1 MKRKGYLYKE
11 IYKYENVEKAFNE
24 ICKNTRN
31 KNRVELFK
39 ENKNIYVSRCIEIL
53 KNRQYIPSEVNVFT
67 IHEVKKRTIV
77 SQNMMDKLVN
87 HLVARYILYPSILP
101 SLLDINVVSRKG
113 YGTSKG
119 IELWKKYQNK
129 FNIKYIKYYILKFDI
144 SKYFKSIN
152 HDILKLK
159 LEKRIKDKEAL
170 EIVFK
175 IIDSEKEGLSIGL
188 MSSQILAIFYLSDLD
203 RYIVE
208 KLKFTSYIRYQDDR
222 TNI

>member
-101 SLLDINVVSRKG
+101 SLLDINVASRKG

-129 FNIKYIKYYILKFDI
+129 FNIKYIKI
-144 SKYFKSIN
+144 
-152 HDILKLK
+152 
-159 LEKRIKDKEAL
+159 
-170 EIVFK
+170 
-175 IIDSEKEGLSIGL
+175 
-188 MSSQILAIFYLSDLD
+188 
-203 RYIVE
+203 
-208 KLKFTSYIRYQDDR
+208 
-222 TNI
+222 

>member
-1 MKRKGYLYKE
+1 
-11 IYKYENVEKAFNE
+11 
-24 ICKNTRN
+24 
-31 KNRVELFK
+31 
-39 ENKNIYVSRCIEIL
+39 
-53 KNRQYIPSEVNVFT
+53 
-67 IHEVKKRTIV
+67 
-77 SQNMMDKLVN
+77 MDKLVN

-152 HDILKLK
+152 HNILKLK